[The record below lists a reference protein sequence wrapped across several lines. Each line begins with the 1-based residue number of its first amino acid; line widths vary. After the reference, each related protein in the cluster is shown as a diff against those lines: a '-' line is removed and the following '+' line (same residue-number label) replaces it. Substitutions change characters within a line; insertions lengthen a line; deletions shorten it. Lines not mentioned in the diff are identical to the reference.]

1 MLTATML
8 SACGSR
14 SAADAEIIDAAVKAA
29 LDASEV
35 STAVTFEVDGKYI
48 TVEDAEGM
56 SMQQLLAQANITL
69 YDGDLLSFDDTQVV
83 GSNIIIHVLRQ
94 HNVTVISMSKDSS
107 KKTTYHTVLMGGT
120 VADAIE
126 SVGLKLD
133 KEQTVNFRLEDA
145 LVDDMEIIIS
155 YVQTE
160 EATEETEATEP
171 TEEESSEEEDWSDD
185 DWSDDDWSD
194 DDWYDDDWSDD
205 DWYVPE
211 TTPPETTPPETEP
224 SRYVVSEDVYYDCD
238 GSGHGVKVIT
248 YSDGTQEEV
257 YF

>member
-1 MLTATML
+1 MKRVFHKVTATILAIMLTATML

-194 DDWYDDDWSDD
+194 DDWYDDD
-205 DWYVPE
+205 
-211 TTPPETTPPETEP
+211 
-224 SRYVVSEDVYYDCD
+224 
-238 GSGHGVKVIT
+238 
-248 YSDGTQEEV
+248 
-257 YF
+257 